1 MAATYLLAA
10 FYGLEPPEKFD
21 DALNTMHEINLNH

>member
-1 MAATYLLAA
+1 MAATCLLAA
-10 FYGLEPPEKFD
+10 FYSIEAPEKFD